1 MQQHDEFSRYA
12 DGKKIEQIYG
22 LKKTTRFALIKE
34 GKIRAKKVGASTLIE
49 CASVEEFL
57 AAQPDAGRQ
66 QNAA

>member
-12 DGKKIEQIYG
+12 DGKKIEALYG

-34 GKIRAKKVGASTLIE
+34 GKIRAKKVGSSTLIE

-57 AAQPDAGRQ
+57 AAQPNACGRQ
-66 QNAA
+66 AA